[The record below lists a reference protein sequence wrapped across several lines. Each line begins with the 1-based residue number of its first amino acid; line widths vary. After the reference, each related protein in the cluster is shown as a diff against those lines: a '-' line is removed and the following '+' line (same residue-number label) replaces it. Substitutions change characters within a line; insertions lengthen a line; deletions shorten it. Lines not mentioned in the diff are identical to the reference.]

1 MQGAA
6 GITPSTPYVRRSPH
20 SSAAIRQSLV
30 KAMVYCGGKVRYCP
44 GRFVVKC
51 RNPVLVVG
59 RFGGAAMAG
68 RQLHKLSARKAE
80 TVMEAGRHSDGGGLY
95 LTIETGDH
103 ARRAWVF
110 MYRER
115 STGRRRELGLGAAKG
130 PKRAGLTLAEAR
142 TRAADAR
149 KMLAQGRDPKNER
162 IVERGS
168 AETFGGFADAY
179 LKSILPG
186 FKGRK
191 AEADWKRD
199 LEVRCKSIRPKRIGD
214 IATNDILA
222 ILSPL
227 WLTINRTARE
237 TRSRIERVLDAAES
251 MGLRSGKNPAMWKT
265 LKPLLPKAKRS
276 KRHHKAAPY
285 KDVPGIVRALQA
297 KHEGA
302 DTAVNQAAEF
312 IILTAV
318 RTSEARYMRAGEVDF
333 SERLW
338 TIPAERMKT
347 EDDPEGTAFEVP
359 LSAPAIAILKA
370 VVRKDTE
377 PDAYVFA
384 GQWSTARTK
393 PLGQNAVLHALK
405 AVYPSMTTHGCRS
418 SFRDWAGDETQFERD
433 IAEMALAHK
442 VGDEVEQAYR
452 RGTALKKR
460 RLLMEAWARYVEG
473 DSNVVAIN
481 RSAAGAN
488 KEG

>member
-1 MQGAA
+1 
-6 GITPSTPYVRRSPH
+6 
-20 SSAAIRQSLV
+20 
-30 KAMVYCGGKVRYCP
+30 
-44 GRFVVKC
+44 
-51 RNPVLVVG
+51 
-59 RFGGAAMAG
+59 MAG

-80 TVMEAGRHSDGGGLY
+80 IATDPGRHSDGGGLY

-115 STGRRRELGLGAAKG
+115 GTGRRRELGLGAAKG
-130 PKRAGLTLAEAR
+130 PKRSGLTLAEAR
-142 TRAADAR
+142 TKAADAR
-149 KMLAQGRDPKNER
+149 KILAQGRDPKKER
-162 IVERGS
+162 VVERGS
-168 AETFGGFADAY
+168 TETFGAFADAY
-179 LKSILPG
+179 LESILPG
-186 FKGRK
+186 FKGRTAK
-191 AEADWKRD
+191 ADWKRD
-199 LEVRCKSIRPKRIGD
+199 LKVRCKSIRPKRLGD
-214 IATNDILA
+214 ITTNDVLA

-227 WLTINRTARE
+227 WMTINRTARE

-251 MGLRSGKNPAMWKT
+251 KGLRSGKNPAMWKT

-276 KRHHKAAPY
+276 KRHHRAAPY
-285 KDVPGIVRALQA
+285 KEIPDIVRALHA

-333 SERLW
+333 VELLW

-347 EDDPEGTAFEVP
+347 EDDPEGTDFEVP
-359 LSAPAIAILKA
+359 LSDPAIAILKA
-370 VVRKDTE
+370 VIPKGAE

-384 GQWSTARTK
+384 GQWSEDHAK

-405 AVYPSMTTHGCRS
+405 AIYPAMTTHGCRS

-460 RLLMEAWARYVEG
+460 RQLMEAWARYVERASDLG
-473 DSNVVAIN
+473 IIP
-481 RSAAGAN
+481 RSTQ
-488 KEG
+488 